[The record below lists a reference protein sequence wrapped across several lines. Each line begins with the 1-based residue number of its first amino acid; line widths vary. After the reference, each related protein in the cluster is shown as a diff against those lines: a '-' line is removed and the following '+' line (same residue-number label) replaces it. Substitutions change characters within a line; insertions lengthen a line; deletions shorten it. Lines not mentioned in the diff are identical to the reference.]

1 MLEILLQSIGYI
13 VLAYLLFDVGT
24 GFTKHIL
31 EISGAGTRERALAR
45 RNRAKQASGHED
57 PSASLSLEQADFGA
71 VSDESSCPENKSGKY
86 IGLLERLLIVAG
98 LVWNNWEIILA
109 VIALKTVARHK
120 ELDDKID
127 AEYFLIGSF
136 ASIVWAI
143 GVAVLLV
150 LYDRH
155 FGFSV
160 LPTTWLFGS

>member
-24 GFTKHIL
+24 GFTKYIL
-31 EISGAGTRERALAR
+31 EISGAGKRERELAQ
-45 RNRAKQASGHED
+45 RNRAKQVSELDNLPSPAS
-57 PSASLSLEQADFGA
+57 PEQADFSA
-71 VSDESSCPENKSGKY
+71 NSEETSYPENKSGRY

-160 LPTTWLFGS
+160 LPTTWLFGT

>member
-24 GFTKHIL
+24 GFTKYIL
-31 EISGAGTRERALAR
+31 EISGAGTRERALAQ
-45 RNRAKQASGHED
+45 RNRAKQVSANDDPAASV
-57 PSASLSLEQADFGA
+57 PLEQPDLG
-71 VSDESSCPENKSGKY
+71 EEPEKSSSPENKSGKY

-136 ASIVWAI
+136 ASIVWAV

-160 LPTTWLFGS
+160 LPTTWLFGA